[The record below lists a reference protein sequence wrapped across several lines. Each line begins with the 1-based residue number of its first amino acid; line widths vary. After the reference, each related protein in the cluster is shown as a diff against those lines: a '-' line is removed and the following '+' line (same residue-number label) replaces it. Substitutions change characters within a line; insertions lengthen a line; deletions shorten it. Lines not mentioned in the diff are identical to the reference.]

1 MSEGER
7 YVMQEI
13 HKIAL
18 SRTPKEWGRLAKS
31 TSDLDRAFY
40 YNALKRLAEALQKG
54 SESEI
59 ETWSFNAEELKKHL
73 EAKELFKL

>member
-1 MSEGER
+1 
-7 YVMQEI
+7 MQEV

-18 SRTPKEWGRLAKS
+18 SRSPKEWNKLAKS

-54 SESEI
+54 NKSEI
-59 ETWSFNAEELKKHL
+59 ETWTFNAEELKKYL
-73 EAKELFKL
+73 DAKDSAGIKLKY